1 MNARLLFGVVVF
13 TLGTQISACDRN
25 KVSFSADIQPILNA
39 SCLECHNNAIKGAAG
54 EDAMGED
61 AMGEGALISGFSVSD
76 YESIMRGTA
85 LGPVVI
91 AGSSMS
97 SALYLVVA
105 GKTAPEIRMPPH
117 HSESWA
123 EGRGTPLSADQIEK
137 IAAWIDQGALEN

>member
-39 SCLECHNNAIKGAAG
+39 SCLECHNDAIKGTTG
-54 EDAMGED
+54 EDAV
-61 AMGEGALISGFSVSD
+61 GEGALISGFSVSN
-76 YESIMRGTA
+76 YESVMQGTA

-91 AGSSMS
+91 AGSSLS

-123 EGRGTPLSADQIEK
+123 DGRGTPLSAAQIAS
-137 IAAWIDQGALEN
+137 ISAWIDQGALDN